1 MNKTRLMVVYISC
14 LIGAFCLLGVIGV
27 VHNAVSNNNG
37 NIRDAFPYASGMVV
51 AILLALAAVYVNARQ
66 RQKIK

>member
-1 MNKTRLMVVYISC
+1 MKKIRIAGIYISC
-14 LIGAFCLLGVIGV
+14 SIAAFCLLGVIMV

-37 NIRDAFPYASGMVV
+37 TIHDAFPYASGLVV
-51 AILLALAAVYVNARQ
+51 AILLALAAVYVNTRE